1 MFCEALAGVAASA
14 TSKQKI
20 ALLEVIANLLL
31 VIASFICR
39 RLWSNSNGLSL
50 VEASI
55 LNNRSV
61 LAPGGFPVHARN
73 RVAPRCQRDTLP
85 A

>member
-1 MFCEALAGVAASA
+1 MFWEALAGLAASA
-14 TSKQKI
+14 ASKQKT
-20 ALLEVIANLLL
+20 ALQEVIASFLL

-39 RLWSNSNGLSL
+39 RCLGDYNGPSL

-61 LAPGGFPVHARN
+61 LAPGASPVHARN
-73 RVAPRCQRDTLP
+73 RVAPRCQRYTLP